1 MKLVDLSPERATAI
15 REFEAIS
22 VAAVALASGSG
33 AAHVYALHFEP
44 GGLIGPH
51 VAGFG
56 QVLVPL
62 TGSGW
67 VAGADGVRFPLV
79 PGQAAYWSRGELHS
93 KGSGNGMTAVM
104 IQVRD
109 LGSDCKVT
117 KRNLHPEPRTG
128 SGGSRRPS
136 SCIGPTPWCNGPH
149 RPPLT

>member
-15 REFEAIS
+15 REFDAIS

-44 GGLIGPH
+44 GRLIGPH
-51 VAGFG
+51 LAGFG

-79 PGQAAYWSRGELHS
+79 PGQAAYWSRGS
-93 KGSGNGMTAVM
+93 CTRKGAAMG
-104 IQVRD
+104 
-109 LGSDCKVT
+109 
-117 KRNLHPEPRTG
+117 
-128 SGGSRRPS
+128 
-136 SCIGPTPWCNGPH
+136 
-149 RPPLT
+149 